1 MPGWPEL
8 FTPAPLARSGLR
20 ARVGPFALILLLA
33 FLLAP
38 VGDVESWWETVAAAL
53 LVVVMGVA
61 IWALPWDR
69 LPRAAQAVPPFA
81 VFAVI
86 ALLRESHGGAGSGY
100 APLVLLPVLW
110 FALYG
115 TRTEVLAAVVGV
127 AVTLGLPLVLADD
140 ALYPAGEWRRTAFY
154 VVLSL
159 AIGLTLNGLVGS
171 LLTEIRGRERAEAE
185 LARLRAHEVN
195 DDVVQ
200 GLVIA
205 KLGLELGRDAEAR
218 RAIDGALVAAQRV
231 VEELMDSADV
241 STPGSL
247 VRDRPPLT

>member
-1 MPGWPEL
+1 M
-8 FTPAPLARSGLR
+8 
-20 ARVGPFALILLLA
+20 
-33 FLLAP
+33 
-38 VGDVESWWETVAAAL
+38 
-53 LVVVMGVA
+53 LVTGAA

-127 AVTLGLPLVLADD
+127 AVTLGLPLVLTDD
-140 ALYPAGEWRRTAFY
+140 AVYPAGEWRRTAFY

-218 RAIDGALVAAQRV
+218 QGDRRSPRRGPARGRGADGQRRRFDPRFARPRQAAADLARRYHRADGRADSHPRAAAR
-231 VEELMDSADV
+231 
-241 STPGSL
+241 G
-247 VRDRPPLT
+247 DRGPARLGP